1 MYFSIPRLDTYHNI
15 IFHRAWH
22 KTYQLFSWLNKDE
35 NYSRILKSSRRILQ
49 LLISTTNIHNVIVN
63 SAFIL
68 KISYLENISATMYTI
83 FSSDEPKLGFECRK
97 LKKSSIM
104 SPMLTKSDAVFRC
117 WVSVY
122 MRSCKTR
129 VKISSSFCINLG
141 SCTAFYEAHN
151 IPWRTFI
158 GVQCPSLLETLAS
171 WKSGDLPHESGLLA
185 SCWHRAQFVLCNI
198 SWLPKIGWSFM
209 STHVS
214 LVLSV
219 IELNC

>member
-35 NYSRILKSSRRILQ
+35 MYSRILKSSRRILQ

-104 SPMLTKSDAVFRC
+104 SPMLTKSAQCSGVGL
-117 WVSVY
+117 VY
-122 MRSCKTR
+122 TWEAAKLGWRSPAASALILGVVLHSTR
-129 VKISSSFCINLG
+129 LTI
-141 SCTAFYEAHN
+141 Y
-151 IPWRTFI
+151 
-158 GVQCPSLLETLAS
+158 
-171 WKSGDLPHESGLLA
+171 HEEHS
-185 SCWHRAQFVLCNI
+185 
-198 SWLPKIGWSFM
+198 
-209 STHVS
+209 
-214 LVLSV
+214 
-219 IELNC
+219 

>member
-1 MYFSIPRLDTYHNI
+1 
-15 IFHRAWH
+15 
-22 KTYQLFSWLNKDE
+22 
-35 NYSRILKSSRRILQ
+35 
-49 LLISTTNIHNVIVN
+49 
-63 SAFIL
+63 
-68 KISYLENISATMYTI
+68 MYTI
-83 FSSDEPKLGFECRK
+83 LSWDKPKLGFECRK

-104 SPMLTKSDAVFRC
+104 SPVLTKSDAVFRYL
-117 WVSVY
+117 VSVY

-129 VKISSSFCINLG
+129 LKISCSFCINLG

-151 IPWRTFI
+151 VPWRTFI

-171 WKSGDLPHESGLLA
+171 WKSGDLPHKSGLLA
-185 SCWHRAQFVLCNI
+185 SCWHRAQFVLCII